1 MGGVYHRPRRLG
13 HIYRIFRFRFKNFFP
28 EFGLVSARLPHQ
40 PKADFQNK
48 KFSFNC
54 FKKNRVPLQKGNGKF
69 FGFELR

>member
-1 MGGVYHRPRRLG
+1 LEKNGKFDFGANLQRSS
-13 HIYRIFRFRFKNFFP
+13 NFFP
-28 EFGLVSARLPHQ
+28 EFSLVSARLPHQ

-54 FKKNRVPLQKGNGKF
+54 FKKNRAPLQKGNGKF